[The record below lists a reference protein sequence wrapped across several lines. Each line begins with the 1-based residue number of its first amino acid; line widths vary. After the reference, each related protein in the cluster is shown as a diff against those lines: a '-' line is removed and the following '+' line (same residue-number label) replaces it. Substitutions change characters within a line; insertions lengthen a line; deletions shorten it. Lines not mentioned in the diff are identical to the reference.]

1 MLSSPDLVRAALA
14 SRWRVAEL
22 GGTEEEE
29 EEEEKESL
37 FKANAV
43 NEDCLAVYMI
53 DTIENE
59 GLLFRPSHT
68 PPLPLSPSFVPLF
81 SSPSPLLFLDRSP
94 LRSRSASFEL

>member
-1 MLSSPDLVRAALA
+1 MLSSPELVRAALA

-37 FKANAV
+37 FKANSV